1 MVCEREA
8 DAFICLFGHPKLHNL
23 YNLFDLLKQSTINRF
38 LSTCLLTDFYLHVT
52 HRVPSRCPYF
62 FFLSFKQMCYFNK

>member
-38 LSTCLLTDFYLHVT
+38 LSTCLLTDFYLHVKI
-52 HRVPSRCPYF
+52 
-62 FFLSFKQMCYFNK
+62 LLEN

>member
-8 DAFICLFGHPKLHNL
+8 DAFICLFGHPKLQNL

-38 LSTCLLTDFYLHVT
+38 LSTCNSQGSIKMSIL
-52 HRVPSRCPYF
+52 F
-62 FFLSFKQMCYFNK
+62 FKL